1 MVAQL
6 VILDREI
13 GLGGTE
19 YRVPGPVN
27 IGLEKPDDQDLG
39 LGDWNE
45 LLGPHDD
52 LVRAVAADTSVDDRD
67 AAHLLE
73 HSRPAFRI
81 GDLPALSEGIAD
93 REHRAG
99 AHHGLL
105 EIAADAV
112 IDRLK
117 TIDVGPGF
125 HGPANDR
132 IEDRALAKTIGR

>member
-6 VILDREI
+6 VILDRKI

-27 IGLEKPDDQDLG
+27 IGLQEADDQDLR

-52 LVRAVAADTSVDDRD
+52 LVRAVAADAGVDDRN
-67 AAHLLE
+67 AGHLPE
-73 HSRPAFRI
+73 HSGPAFGT
-81 GDLPALSEGIAD
+81 GDSPALSKGTAD
-93 REHRAG
+93 RQHCAG
-99 AHHGLL
+99 AHRGLL

-132 IEDRALAKTIGR
+132 IEDGALAKTIGR